1 MPTFLFTSSQF
12 MNSFFLS
19 QEQKLLKMGDELSR
33 LASFEAE
40 CYRKDGVIVS
50 LRNEIADLRS
60 LLSMKEDAD
69 IRYG

>member
-1 MPTFLFTSSQF
+1 
-12 MNSFFLS
+12 
-19 QEQKLLKMGDELSR
+19 MGDELSR

-69 IRYG
+69 VR

>member
-12 MNSFFLS
+12 VNSLFLS

-69 IRYG
+69 IRYS